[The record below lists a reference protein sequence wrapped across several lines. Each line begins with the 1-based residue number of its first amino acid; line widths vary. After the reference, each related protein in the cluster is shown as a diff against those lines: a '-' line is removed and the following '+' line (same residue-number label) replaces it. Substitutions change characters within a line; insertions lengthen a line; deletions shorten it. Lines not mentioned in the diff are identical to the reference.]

1 MDGMVRIR
9 ALQQQDIPGIV
20 RIRNQAGSRLFT
32 AAMPYT
38 SILQASAAFG
48 NPPPNATLLVACDD
62 TNNVLG
68 IADLDRHT
76 YPRGNHTA
84 TMGLLVAEEAR
95 RQGIG
100 RALIKALLD
109 LADNYL
115 NISRLSLKVYTNNVN
130 AIALYH
136 KFGFEVE
143 ATLRRYAMQDGAL
156 ADCYIMARLRPG
168 LAKDTT
174 PPPSLPPQQD
184 VAGEIT
190 LRALEPS
197 DAEAVCLM
205 RDQPIV
211 RHFMLGMP
219 YYATPEKSRKW
230 LESKTGEGL
239 AIGAFAGAQLVG
251 MTTLSTS
258 SKRRRHSGEV
268 EIVQVHD
275 QFQGHGIGRKLMTA
289 ALDAADNWLGLTRL
303 SLYVLADNERAIR
316 LYQAFGFEA
325 EGTLRADLFRN
336 GAYADTLVMG
346 RLL

>member
-1 MDGMVRIR
+1 MFHIR

-20 RIRNQAGSRLFT
+20 RIRNQASSRLFT

-38 SILQASAAFG
+38 SILQASASFG
-48 NPPPNATLLVACDD
+48 SPPPNATLLVACDD
-62 TNNVLG
+62 ANNVLG
-68 IADLDRHT
+68 IADLDRQT
-76 YPRGNHTA
+76 YPRGTHTA
-84 TMGLLVAEEAR
+84 TLGVMVAEEAR
-95 RQGIG
+95 RHGIG
-100 RALIKALLD
+100 RALMASLLD
-109 LADNYL
+109 LADNYY
-115 NISRLSLKVYTNNVN
+115 NISRLGLKVYTNNVH
-130 AIALYH
+130 AIALYR

-143 ATLRRYAMQDGAL
+143 ATLRRYAVQDGTL
-156 ADCYIMARLRPG
+156 VDCYVMARLRPG

-174 PPPSLPPQQD
+174 PPPSLPPQQE
-184 VAGEIT
+184 VTGEIT

-197 DAEAVCLM
+197 DAEAVSLM

-230 LESKTGEGL
+230 LESKTGEGC
-239 AIGAFAGAQLVG
+239 AIGAFAAAQLVG

-258 SKRRRHSGEV
+258 GQRRRHSGEV

-275 QFQGHGIGRKLMTA
+275 QFQGYGIGRKLMAA
-289 ALDAADNWLGLTRL
+289 ALDVADHWLGLTRL
-303 SLYVLADNERAIR
+303 SLHVLADNERAIK

-325 EGTLRADLFRN
+325 EGTLHADLFRN

-346 RLL
+346 RLR